1 MATNRHE
8 DSVLEMAEQIKQQF
22 TPEDIQ
28 RLIGLIEPGAPSG
41 EMTAEEFDHLMQ
53 TLQGQ
58 SGRRGY
64 SDKSIAAARQVLVM
78 GAGIAEAAA
87 ATGLT
92 RQGVDQLMKRIE
104 RRRATLPAGW
114 SKVDEWFPESI
125 ARSLRD
131 VAEQLQEYQ
140 AKGLPLEGVKLD
152 ISGLESRV

>member
-8 DSVLEMAEQIKQQF
+8 ESVLDMAEQIKQRF
-22 TPEDIQ
+22 SPDDIQ
-28 RLIGLIEPGAPSG
+28 RLIGLIEPGALTG

-53 TLQGQ
+53 TLQRQ

-64 SDKSIAAARQVLVM
+64 SEKSIAAARQVLVI

-104 RRRATLPAGW
+104 RRRVTLPAGW
-114 SKVDEWFPESI
+114 SKVDEWFPEDI
-125 ARSLRD
+125 ARTLRD
-131 VAEQLQEYQ
+131 VAEQLQALQ
-140 AKGLPLEGVKLD
+140 AAGRSLNNITIEIDGLH
-152 ISGLESRV
+152 

>member
-8 DSVLEMAEQIKQQF
+8 DSVLQMAEQIKEQF
-22 TPEDIQ
+22 TSDDIQ

-64 SDKSIAAARQVLVM
+64 SEKSIAAARQVLVM

-104 RRRATLPAGW
+104 RRRVTLPAGW
-114 SKVDEWFPESI
+114 SKVDEWFPEDI
-125 ARSLRD
+125 AKTLRD
-131 VAEQLQEYQ
+131 VATRLQECQ
-140 AKGLPLEGVKLD
+140 ASGRSLDRISIKVDGL
-152 ISGLESRV
+152 